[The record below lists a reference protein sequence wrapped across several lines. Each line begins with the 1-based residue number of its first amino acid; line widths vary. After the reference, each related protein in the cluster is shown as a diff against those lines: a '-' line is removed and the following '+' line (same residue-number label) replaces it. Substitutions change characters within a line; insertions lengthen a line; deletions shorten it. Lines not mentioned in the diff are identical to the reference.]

1 MKSSQIPAD
10 KEMIFMNEFLKKQ
23 YQFTDYQIAQLQYV
37 WKTLASEISKL
48 LIMGIIFNDRLG
60 IYAVAVTIMVLLRT
74 ATGGLHCRKYISCF
88 LVSFSY
94 MFLSIRILPLIP
106 VNKVFQLILLFICM
120 LCNYYV
126 GPVTSTVH
134 APLGDGLVKRVKL
147 QAFLIIFFFI
157 TVTYIIPENPYI
169 TAGFWVI
176 ILHTLQLVAARI
188 LKKGDPYERKICEVE

>member
-1 MKSSQIPAD
+1 
-10 KEMIFMNEFLKKQ
+10 MNEFLKKQ

-48 LIMGIIFNDRLG
+48 LIMGIIFSDRLG

-74 ATGGLHCRKYISCF
+74 ATGGMHCKKYISCF

-94 MFLSIRILPLIP
+94 MFLSVRVLPAIP
-106 VNKVFQLILLFICM
+106 VNKVFQLILLFGCM

-134 APLGDGLVKRVKL
+134 APLGEGLVKRVKL

-157 TVTYIIPENPYI
+157 TLTYIIPENPYI

-188 LKKGDPYERKICEVE
+188 IKKGEPYERKICEVE